1 MANQPLLS
9 PDASGLDR
17 AGWNRL
23 GTIAESAQSALAH
36 DVPAQTA
43 SQAKAPGLLGQALAE
58 AVQAFQRDWHRLFHP
73 LESIREWWAQQTQA
87 QTPYQGQGTPG
98 AQAAPITP
106 SSLDATWTQVRDRL
120 FDAAND
126 LQANPREVGIQMASA
141 IPAEHRAALA
151 ERLGW
156 LAEMAQTTAKAL
168 EQNPAVEKAPEK
180 GRGSN
185 VAEAAQV
192 GEPPPEL
199 KRAPPLPSK
208 IRPLGSYPQRQ
219 VPPQPLPPTPTRVE
233 RPKARA
239 KAPEP
244 ERAKAR

>member
-1 MANQPLLS
+1 MSDQPLLS
-9 PDASGLDR
+9 PDATSGLD
-17 AGWNRL
+17 AAAWNRL
-23 GTIAESAQSALAH
+23 GAIAESAQSALAH
-36 DVPAQTA
+36 DVPA
-43 SQAKAPGLLGQALAE
+43 QAKAPGLLGQALAE

-141 IPAEHRAALA
+141 IPAEHRSALA

-168 EQNPAVEKAPEK
+168 EQAPAKAATQKAP
-180 GRGSN
+180 
-185 VAEAAQV
+185 AQAI
-192 GEPPPEL
+192 EN
-199 KRAPPLPSK
+199 APTKPTV
-208 IRPLGSYPQRQ
+208 QRQ
-219 VPPQPLPPTPTRVE
+219 VPPQPLPTTPKRTE
-233 RPKARA
+233 RPKAPT
-239 KAPEP
+239 KAPER